1 MSNELLMAAVLVF
14 FAAFAAAETLLNW
27 WTSTRGAVARR
38 INKRL
43 ESVATGGGTP
53 TDAHSL
59 LKQRIRR
66 YAGSSK
72 GLRSRFLGKA
82 EALLIESGSD
92 WSLSNFV
99 HIMLMA
105 GAAGLMLSILLG
117 LGLLVAVM
125 VGTSAASMPWLLL
138 SVRRQRRR
146 ARFEYLMPDALDLIG
161 RALRSG
167 HSFPSAL
174 QLAGTELPDP
184 IGEELRMTSDEIN
197 FGVPHATALEHLA
210 QRVPSK
216 DLSFFVIAVVIQ
228 RETGG
233 NLAEV
238 LDNISKIIRER
249 LKLFGKVRAISAEA
263 KMSAWVLSTLP
274 VVTALLLFL
283 VNPGFMS
290 LLWTEPLGIKMIYM
304 GIASTIVGIFWMRKV
319 IRIHV

>member
-1 MSNELLMAAVLVF
+1 
-14 FAAFAAAETLLNW
+14 
-27 WTSTRGAVARR
+27 
-38 INKRL
+38 
-43 ESVATGGGTP
+43 
-53 TDAHSL
+53 
-59 LKQRIRR
+59 
-66 YAGSSK
+66 
-72 GLRSRFLGKA
+72 
-82 EALLIESGSD
+82 
-92 WSLSNFV
+92 
-99 HIMLMA
+99 
-105 GAAGLMLSILLG
+105 
-117 LGLLVAVM
+117 
-125 VGTSAASMPWLLL
+125 
-138 SVRRQRRR
+138 
-146 ARFEYLMPDALDLIG
+146 
-161 RALRSG
+161 
-167 HSFPSAL
+167 
-174 QLAGTELPDP
+174 
-184 IGEELRMTSDEIN
+184 MTSDEIN

-274 VVTALLLFL
+274 VVTALLLYL

-304 GIASTIVGIFWMRKV
+304 GIAFTILGILWMRKV

>member
-1 MSNELLMAAVLVF
+1 MSNELLIAAVLVF
-14 FAAFAAAETLLNW
+14 FAAFAAVETLLNW
-27 WTSTRGAVARR
+27 WNSTRGVVARR

-43 ESVATGGGTP
+43 MSVASGGAGP
-53 TDAHSL
+53 ADAHSL
-59 LKQRIRR
+59 LKQRIRQ
-66 YAGSSK
+66 YAGNSASLK
-72 GLRSRFLGKA
+72 GRVLGA
-82 EALLIESGSD
+82 TEALLIESGSD
-92 WSLSNFV
+92 WTVRNFL

-105 GAAGLMLSILLG
+105 GAAGLLLSMLLG
-117 LGLLVAVM
+117 LPLPVAALI
-125 VGTSAASMPWLLL
+125 GSSAAAIPWILL

-174 QLAGTELPDP
+174 QLAGNELPDP

-274 VVTALLLFL
+274 VVTALLLYL

-304 GIASTIVGIFWMRKV
+304 GIAFTILGILWMRKV